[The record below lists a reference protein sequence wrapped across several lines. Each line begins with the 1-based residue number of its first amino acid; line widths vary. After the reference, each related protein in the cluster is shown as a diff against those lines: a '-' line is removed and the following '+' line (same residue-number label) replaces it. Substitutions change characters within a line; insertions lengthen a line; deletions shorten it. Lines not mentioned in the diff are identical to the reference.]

1 MAKRSKSTPLSEQL
15 KPLTR
20 MLADQREAQLRAE
33 AAARVRQAEANV
45 FKVAVADVTPLNR
58 PLPYPH
64 PARLPYAKPL
74 QRLRDEAAVMHD
86 AMTDHW
92 PWNEIESGEELLYLR
107 PGQRTDTLKKL
118 RKGHWVVQAQTDL
131 HGLNTDEA
139 RALVGQF
146 LHQCVQLDQRCVRI
160 IHGKG
165 LGSRNREP
173 VLKNKLR
180 NWLAQRDEVLAFCQA
195 RPVDGGAGAVLVLLR
210 GRRG

>member
-1 MAKRSKSTPLSEQL
+1 MAKRSTSTPLSEQL

-20 MLADQREAQLRAE
+20 TLADQREAQARAE
-33 AAARVRQAEANV
+33 AAARARQAEANV
-45 FKVAVADVTPLNR
+45 FRTAVADVTPLLR

-64 PARLPYAKPL
+64 PPRYPIAKPL
-74 QRLRDEAAVMHD
+74 QRLRDDAEVMHD

-118 RKGHWVVQAQTDL
+118 RRGHWVVQAQTDL

-139 RALVGQF
+139 RALVVQF
-146 LHQCVQLDQRCVRI
+146 LHECVKQDRRCVRI

-165 LGSRNREP
+165 YGSRNREP

-180 NWLAQRDEVLAFCQA
+180 NWLVQRDEVLAFSQA
-195 RPVDGGAGAVLVLLR
+195 RPVDGGAGAVVVLLR